1 MRVRFWE
8 DCDSS
13 RNLSLPLGTFSVS
26 VWVLWDAL
34 DFVVHKMTFA
44 VLLWIFWFKQ
54 VCMFTTSHHFG
65 SSICSAFDWGK
76 QNHLQSR
83 ETDPFKV
90 KSSRFVMC
98 PINSAN
104 KFRRTRVESYS
115 LDSAVIFFFYF
126 SRTRSVLSLW
136 KANSDFQPILDHKTK
151 SSDCSLLSLKLSLV
165 AEEAEKWPWMDF
177 SQLCTVQI
185 PLTSNMSAFL
195 SMSWKILKWFKS
207 IASQTCAR

>member
-1 MRVRFWE
+1 MCRSVVQWSADCVLSLARPFLGERRLIKLLWIAWYNFQLTTWMFWPKDQKTMRLRFWE

-13 RNLSLPLGTFSVS
+13 QNLSLTLGTFSIS

-34 DFVVHKMTFA
+34 DFVIHKMTFA

-54 VCMFTTSHHFG
+54 VHMFTSSHHFG

-115 LDSAVIFFFYF
+115 LDSAVIFSFF
-126 SRTRSVLSLW
+126 
-136 KANSDFQPILDHKTK
+136 
-151 SSDCSLLSLKLSLV
+151 
-165 AEEAEKWPWMDF
+165 
-177 SQLCTVQI
+177 
-185 PLTSNMSAFL
+185 
-195 SMSWKILKWFKS
+195 
-207 IASQTCAR
+207 

>member
-1 MRVRFWE
+1 MRLRFWE

-13 RNLSLPLGTFSVS
+13 QNLSLTPGTFSIS

-54 VCMFTTSHHFG
+54 VHMFTTSHHFG
-65 SSICSAFDWGK
+65 SSWGK

-83 ETDPFKV
+83 EIDPFKV

-115 LDSAVIFFFYF
+115 LDSAVIFSFFED
-126 SRTRSVLSLW
+126 T
-136 KANSDFQPILDHKTK
+136 I
-151 SSDCSLLSLKLSLV
+151 CSLPLKS
-165 AEEAEKWPWMDF
+165 KFWF
-177 SQLCTVQI
+177 SASFRPQNKIFRL
-185 PLTSNMSAFL
+185 LTPAPEIITSC
-195 SMSWKILKWFKS
+195 WGG
-207 IASQTCAR
+207 T